1 MSDAAALHRPSSLLP
16 AAPQPQ
22 PPSDPATDRARA
34 AAEVEAITLKLRAER
49 RERILAQRILRQSQ
63 GAGDVP
69 VDSASA
75 KIEDERAEK
84 EKQAAMGALVAQVQ
98 SRAC

>member
-1 MSDAAALHRPSSLLP
+1 
-16 AAPQPQ
+16 
-22 PPSDPATDRARA
+22 
-34 AAEVEAITLKLRAER
+34 VEAITLKLRAER

-84 EKQAAMGALVAQVQ
+84 EKQAAMDALVAQVQ
-98 SRAC
+98 SRAR